1 LKLVLDTNIYCD
13 YAEGL
18 PEVVDAIATHGQ
30 YLFIPSIVI
39 GELHYGFMKG
49 SRQRFNEKKLRQMI
63 SRLKIEII
71 NVDTEVARK
80 YALIYLFLQKKGAK
94 IPTPLP
100 GLRPEEVAPSGQ
112 P

>member
-1 LKLVLDTNIYCD
+1 
-13 YAEGL
+13 
-18 PEVVDAIATHGQ
+18 
-30 YLFIPSIVI
+30 
-39 GELHYGFMKG
+39 
-49 SRQRFNEKKLRQMI
+49 MI

-94 IPTPLP
+94 IPTLLP